1 MFPLQFIGKL
11 ITILHSGASPAQ
23 IAGGFILGM
32 IIGLTPL
39 WSLHNLVIL
48 IIIIV
53 LNVNIAIS
61 IASFA
66 LFSLFAYLLDPLF
79 HSFGYF
85 LLVDL
90 TFMRGIYTALYNIPI
105 LALNHFNNTVV
116 MGSLATSFILLIP
129 VFIMVKKGV
138 LKYRETVLAHMEKLK
153 VVKAIKGTKIYGWYA
168 KYAEWRA

>member
-11 ITILHSGASPAQ
+11 ITILHSGASPGQ
-23 IAGGFILGM
+23 ISGGFILGM
-32 IIGLTPL
+32 IIGLTPF
-39 WSLHNLVIL
+39 WSLHNLVVL
-48 IIIIV
+48 IIIII

-90 TFMRGIYTALYNIPI
+90 SFMQGIYTTLYNIQPV
-105 LALNHFNNTVV
+105 ALSHFNNTV
-116 MGSLATSFILLIP
+116 MI
-129 VFIMVKKGV
+129 
-138 LKYRETVLAHMEKLK
+138 
-153 VVKAIKGTKIYGWYA
+153 
-168 KYAEWRA
+168 